1 MMVQEPN
8 IQGIHVGSIFKNLR
22 DLIRYTGLTGMG
34 GNSKIASI
42 RLLQNYL
49 SWEKINGTNKIRITE
64 IKQR

>member
-42 RLLQNYL
+42 RLLQDYL